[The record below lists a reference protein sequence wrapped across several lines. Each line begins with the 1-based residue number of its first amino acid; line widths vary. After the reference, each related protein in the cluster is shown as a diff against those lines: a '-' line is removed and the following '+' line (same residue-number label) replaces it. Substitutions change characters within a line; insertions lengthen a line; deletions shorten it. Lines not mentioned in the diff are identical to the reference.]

1 MGRGVFERKPH
12 VNFGVRTVVGASKLW
27 QTCPMHAVTNAP
39 RRSQSTQP
47 PQAYGWYV
55 LALGVSLGLHAAF
68 LVWSKAVT
76 VNGLRES
83 TAPML
88 LPPKFVVRQVTVDPK
103 TLLNADD
110 VAKVPE
116 KVAPP
121 VEALVFADSKPQAVE
136 MKMEAKPVELSK
148 TLVDEKPQAAP
159 VASALPEISS
169 TKLGSLDSQL
179 SSLSGGFLQTAPVSR
194 VQPVLAM
201 GKGDPN
207 GSKTGPDVGIPGRQ
221 SIDKVL
227 EGIGQVPTRESPV
240 AIPGNALFGYDSVE
254 LGPDSLPILEKIADL
269 RRRFPDYIMVIIGHT
284 DGLGTPE
291 YNQRLSQ
298 RRAEA
303 VKEWLIKRYAMNPA
317 KLETSGKGSS
327 ELLVPVTRSVEEQAP
342 NRRVEV
348 LLRPVTP
355 EHKPARRAN

>member
-1 MGRGVFERKPH
+1 M
-12 VNFGVRTVVGASKLW
+12 
-27 QTCPMHAVTNAP
+27 QAVINAP
-39 RRSQSTQP
+39 RRSQPTQP
-47 PQAYGWYV
+47 AQAYGWYV
-55 LALGVSLGLHAAF
+55 LALGISLGLHAGF
-68 LVWSKAVT
+68 LVWSKSVS
-76 VNGLRES
+76 VSGLRES
-83 TAPML
+83 NAPML
-88 LPPKFVVRQVTVDPK
+88 LPPRFVVKQVTVDPK
-103 TLLNADD
+103 TLLEAAE

-121 VEALVFADSKPQAVE
+121 VEALVFADSKPQTVE
-136 MKMEAKPVELSK
+136 MKLEAKVVDISK
-148 TLVDEKPQAAP
+148 QLVDEKPQATPTPAAMTQIP
-159 VASALPEISS
+159 AS
-169 TKLGSLDSQL
+169 KLGALDSEL
-179 SSLSGGFLQTAPVSR
+179 SSLAGSFLQAAPVSR
-194 VQPVLAM
+194 LQPVLAM

-207 GSKTGPDVGIPGRQ
+207 GSKLGVDGGISGRQ

-227 EGIGQVPTRESPV
+227 EGIGLVPTRESPV

-269 RRRFPDYIMVIIGHT
+269 RRRFPEYIMVIIGHT
-284 DGLGTPE
+284 DGLGTPD

-303 VKEWLIKRYAMNPA
+303 VKEWLVRRYGMDAA

-327 ELLVPVTRSVEEQAP
+327 ELLVPVTRSMDEQAP

-355 EHKPARRAN
+355 VQTKPARKGN